1 MGRRRQDC
9 ESPAQPLAGQSTP
22 LHTLLCHMKKRSQV
36 GRAELWGGGG
46 QRADTRLGMGWKGSK
61 LVHEGAE
68 PILAEAAQRSWGRG
82 GWRCHFGDFKQ
93 FLQGFQWTTLT
104 RDSGMEEAEA

>member
-1 MGRRRQDC
+1 MRGD
-9 ESPAQPLAGQSTP
+9 PAF
-22 LHTLLCHMKKRSQV
+22 
-36 GRAELWGGGG
+36 GRAEHPSPHPPMSYEKAKSSRQSRAWGGG